1 MATGERHFHIGVV
14 DAQQAVPQ
22 AEHQPV
28 VPFGGR
34 VTEVME
40 VTPTLLFA
48 EFFSCRQF
56 DQRVSAVHTQGL
68 QVLKIAGQ

>member
-1 MATGERHFHIGVV
+1 MATRERHFHIGVV

-40 VTPTLLFA
+40 VKPTLLFA
-48 EFFSCRQF
+48 EFFF
-56 DQRVSAVHTQGL
+56 MPA
-68 QVLKIAGQ
+68 I